1 MKIYLNCIYYQYL
14 VSRSGNIIMNYLY
27 CKVSSNPKNERSVT
41 LTGNTIGL
49 QEPCLYSN
57 SKLQLE
63 VQRVPLN
70 EKQNKSIKIYKHVVI
85 SLIGEIHNLDEFMSN
100 ESYDDDLDGIF
111 QLYTNSGIRDL
122 NRLDGFFTISIVD
135 NMLSKLFIV
144 QDRHTSLHHLY
155 YYNNSEGIH
164 ISSDVKLLLKNANI
178 APKVNKN
185 ALPTYLHYAFV
196 PGNETLFQDIYKLPA
211 ELVFEYDLL
220 SNQFSL
226 NPFPLVEE
234 FSLTEDK
241 EKELIQAFDEALL
254 SRMKEMDTKQIAVMY
269 SGGYD
274 SNFLL
279 SRILHYKPDIEIKLF
294 SYGSSSPKSEIHN
307 IRRIVN
313 IYKQKGY
320 KLELIDYTINASDLQ
335 RLPNMMFALGEP
347 ISEPGLIFQSCL
359 ADLFHKNNIDIVIGG
374 DANDQ
379 VYDKQLYYKMV
390 EKLVEPKA
398 IYDYPRYG
406 RLRLGEVDRIFTY
419 KFFTDIEIAWLLNDN
434 DYYPSL
440 KLSLENYST
449 VFTNYFLTKR
459 LVFKQHGITSRL
471 PFLSSKYINFIEK
484 HLEEEDLIFKELHVQ
499 MSKENLPDEVYQE
512 LIKATESTSPYS
524 YVFLEDKA
532 VRQKIFQLILNS
544 ETTKEFFN
552 LSAVQRIL
560 EGFDFAIEYGKHTED
575 YYKASVLSCRIF
587 TILGFLVWH
596 NIFISQDK
604 YIQDMQC
611 NADLYEILGVSEV
624 TVY

>member
-1 MKIYLNCIYYQYL
+1 
-14 VSRSGNIIMNYLY
+14 MNYLY
-27 CKVSSNPKNERSVT
+27 CKVSSKPRNGDHSEM
-41 LTGNTIGL
+41 L
-49 QEPCLYSN
+49 EPYLYSN
-57 SKLQLE
+57 SKLQME
-63 VQRVPLN
+63 VQRVALN
-70 EKQNKSIKIYKHVVI
+70 EKQKQSIKIFGQVVI
-85 SLIGEIHNLDEFMSN
+85 SIIGEIHNLEDFMSDEFY
-100 ESYDDDLDGIF
+100 EDDLDVVF
-111 QLYTNSGIRDL
+111 EVYTNSGIKDL

-135 NMLSKLFIV
+135 NRLSKLFII

-155 YYNNSEGIH
+155 YYNDSNGMH
-164 ISSDVKLLLKNANI
+164 ISSDVKLLLKKAKI
-178 APKVNKN
+178 EPKVNKN

-196 PGNETLFQDIYKLPA
+196 PGNETLFQDIYKLPTQ
-211 ELVFEYDLL
+211 LIFEYDFL
-220 SNQFSL
+220 SNHLSL
-226 NPFPLVEE
+226 NPNPFFEE
-234 FSLTEDK
+234 YMLTEDK
-241 EKELIQAFDEALL
+241 EKELIQTFDEALI

-279 SRILHYKPDIEIKLF
+279 SRILHYKPDIELKLF

-307 IRRIVN
+307 IRRIVD

-320 KLELIDYTINASDLQ
+320 KLELFDYTINANDLQ

-359 ADLFHKNNIDIVIGG
+359 ADLFHKNKIDIVIGG

-406 RLRLGEVDRIFTY
+406 RLRLGEIDRIFTY

-434 DYYPSL
+434 AYYPSL

-471 PFLSSKYINFIEK
+471 PFLSSKYINFIDN

-499 MSKENLPDEVYQE
+499 ISKENLPDEVCQE

-532 VRQKIFQLILNS
+532 VRQKIFRLILNS

-552 LSAVQRIL
+552 LSAIQRIL
-560 EGFDFAIEYGKHTED
+560 EGFDFAMENGQQTED

-596 NIFISQDK
+596 NIFISKDE
-604 YIQDMQC
+604 YIQDMKC
-611 NADLYEILGVSEV
+611 NADLYEILGAVEV
-624 TVY
+624 TV